1 MTIGEKIKELRKER
15 GLTQE
20 VVASALAVSRQAVAK
35 WESGR
40 SVPSTDNLLKLSGM
54 FGVPLEEL
62 VDAKQREMPAL
73 EEYARRKL
81 EEERTRGE
89 MRKRASQKGKELAVT
104 AAAYAADLFGIR
116 ALLVP
121 SEGRVSLTQFQAIP
135 GDLPPETYAKAENF
149 LDAWAE
155 WKAWRDEYIEKYDPK
170 GSVGCG
176 YDTGYGVRDETMGK
190 MLEQIAAEHGLALQ
204 GGVRAGYVNVAW
216 SSDTTGLT
224 GEGFYTN
231 EELAELT
238 ASFAGSGSIF
248 AETPV
253 GFDKVYWFPEGN
265 FCVSWYYELPG
276 GEWITCYGCNSRYD
290 VLTNSREVGTA
301 ALVDSASFKARSH
314 TAPDGTELTILSNG
328 QEAYI
333 YAWLENSFFA
343 ERVYPPDDAEL
354 TDEAL
359 DEIADTLI
367 YSRIGK

>member
-1 MTIGEKIKELRKER
+1 MDEHEEKERFRRALSPLRASGGVLTEVFEMTTRKER
-15 GLTQE
+15 RAPRAGKRLLVIALT
-20 VVASALAVSRQAVAK
+20 AALA
-35 WESGR
+35 
-40 SVPSTDNLLKLSGM
+40 L
-54 FGVPLEEL
+54 
-62 VDAKQREMPAL
+62 AL
-73 EEYARRKL
+73 A
-81 EEERTRGE
+81 
-89 MRKRASQKGKELAVT
+89 

-121 SEGRVSLTQFQAIP
+121 GEGRVSLTQFQAIP
-135 GDLPPETYAKAENF
+135 EDLPPETYAKAENF

-276 GEWITCYGCNSRYD
+276 GEWVTCYGCNSRYD

-343 ERVYPPDDAEL
+343 ERVSSDIEL
-354 TDEAL
+354 TDEVL
-359 DEIADTLI
+359 DDIADTLI

>member
-1 MTIGEKIKELRKER
+1 MDEHEEKERIRRAFAPLRASGGVLAEVFEMTTRKER
-15 GLTQE
+15 RAPRAARRLL
-20 VVASALAVSRQAVAK
+20 VIALAA
-35 WESGR
+35 
-40 SVPSTDNLLKLSGM
+40 
-54 FGVPLEEL
+54 
-62 VDAKQREMPAL
+62 AL
-73 EEYARRKL
+73 A
-81 EEERTRGE
+81 
-89 MRKRASQKGKELAVT
+89 LALA

-121 SEGRVSLTQFQAIP
+121 GEDRLSLTQLQAVP
-135 GDLPPETYAKAENF
+135 EDLPPEIYAKAKN
-149 LDAWAE
+149 LRDAWAE
-155 WKAWRDEYIEKYDPK
+155 WTSWRDEYIEKYEPK
-170 GSVGCG
+170 GSAGCG
-176 YDTGYGVRDETMGK
+176 YDVGYGVRDETMGK
-190 MLEQIAAEHGLALQ
+190 MLEQIAAEHGLVLQ

-216 SSDTTGLT
+216 SSDTTGIT

-248 AETPV
+248 AVTPV

-276 GEWITCYGCNSRYD
+276 GEWVSCYGCNSRYD
-290 VLTNSREVGTA
+290 VLTNGGEVGA
-301 ALVDSASFKARSH
+301 AMVDAPAFTARSR

-343 ERVYPPDDAEL
+343 EHVNGGLIEVEL

-359 DEIADTLI
+359 DDIADMLI

>member
-1 MTIGEKIKELRKER
+1 M
-15 GLTQE
+15 
-20 VVASALAVSRQAVAK
+20 
-35 WESGR
+35 
-40 SVPSTDNLLKLSGM
+40 
-54 FGVPLEEL
+54 
-62 VDAKQREMPAL
+62 
-73 EEYARRKL
+73 
-81 EEERTRGE
+81 
-89 MRKRASQKGKELAVT
+89 
-104 AAAYAADLFGIR
+104 
-116 ALLVP
+116 
-121 SEGRVSLTQFQAIP
+121 SLTQFQAIP

-276 GEWITCYGCNSRYD
+276 GEWATCYGCNSRYD

-343 ERVYPPDDAEL
+343 ERVSSDIEL
-354 TDEAL
+354 TDEVL
-359 DEIADTLI
+359 DDIADTLI